1 MWRNSSLNHWAN
13 FISSVT
19 KLDLHRATSEIN
31 LSSGNDVLI
40 LWLKYF
46 IIYLISY
53 LYIILPFW
61 SEVRRLISIPVVKA
75 IIFKAFTQMVH
86 FTLNFILASTVLFS
100 NYISGGGFTLIS
112 VWAELFTV
120 RILLHLNYKFGMLL
134 HLQLIWVIVMGLPNS
149 PCSLRWGFIN

>member
-1 MWRNSSLNHWAN
+1 MWRNSSLNLWAN

-19 KLDLHRATSEIN
+19 TLDLNRATSRIN
-31 LSSGNDVLI
+31 LSSELDVLI

-53 LYIILPFW
+53 FYVILPFW

-75 IIFKAFTQMVH
+75 IISKAFTQMVH
-86 FTLNFILASTVLFS
+86 FTLNLILASTVLFS

-112 VWAELFTV
+112 VWPELFTV
-120 RILLHLNYKFGMLL
+120 RNLLHLNYKFGMLL
-134 HLQLIWVIVMGLPNS
+134 HM
-149 PCSLRWGFIN
+149 

>member
-1 MWRNSSLNHWAN
+1 MWRNSSLNLWAN

-19 KLDLHRATSEIN
+19 TLDLNRATSRIN
-31 LSSGNDVLI
+31 LSSELDVLI

-53 LYIILPFW
+53 FYIILPFW

-75 IIFKAFTQMVH
+75 IISKAFTQMVH
-86 FTLNFILASTVLFS
+86 FTLNLILASTVLFS

-120 RILLHLNYKFGMLL
+120 RNLLHLNYKFGMLL
-134 HLQLIWVIVMGLPNS
+134 HM
-149 PCSLRWGFIN
+149 

>member
-1 MWRNSSLNHWAN
+1 MWRNSSLNLWAN

-19 KLDLHRATSEIN
+19 TLDLNRATSRIN
-31 LSSGNDVLI
+31 LSSELDVLI

-53 LYIILPFW
+53 FYIILPFW

-75 IIFKAFTQMVH
+75 IISKAFTQIVH
-86 FTLNFILASTVLFS
+86 FTLNLILALTVLFS
-100 NYISGGGFTLIS
+100 NYISGGGFTLIY

-120 RILLHLNYKFGMLL
+120 RNLLHLNYKFGMLL
-134 HLQLIWVIVMGLPNS
+134 HM
-149 PCSLRWGFIN
+149 